1 MPNILSTLSSQIA
14 SVNVKDYGAKGDGV
28 TDDTAALVLAIA
40 ALGTSITAN
49 GNSELK
55 FPQGTFLT
63 DAVVISSLSNF
74 TISGPGKIKLNR
86 GTTASPLKNTFNVLT
101 MISCT
106 DFTINGLEIDGN
118 RHTDVTWPTTDR
130 APVTQYI
137 TTTANS
143 GQKNVV
149 VSDGTKFVVGERVWV
164 CGGLTANGAADKDK
178 VDNNSQQGIAI
189 NSIAGNTLTLQSNL
203 TNTYTA
209 TGVAGGA
216 YVTTYQTGY
225 QNSVGSY
232 VLGNEDQQN
241 GIHLLGCTRFT
252 VSNCYVHDIWES
264 PIKMGI
270 GFDTDTRN
278 LLAACTYGIISN
290 NRLTRGYDQ
299 GVSVWNSQFI
309 SVVNNQTYD
318 PGWGG
323 VVLTGADDC
332 LVANNILRDARY
344 RIPGDNS
351 SGYGAVIEGGARNLI
366 SNNQITANYNAGIL
380 LSPSPLTFGVSGTT
394 LNGNLSWGSTSIAV
408 ASGSGF
414 IIGATY
420 MINDG
425 SHSESFTVANV
436 VSNTVTAA
444 EKTRFYHASGRGVAK
459 RTAEDNTIENN
470 LITESVNS
478 YGVWMSPAI
487 RCNIRNNTIERNYSK
502 GMLIETSNG
511 FTGGGNIVDGNYFSG
526 NGNGTGAQAILCDTV
541 NDIQIINNRVSGN
554 FGDKGIQ
561 LKGVTNGKL
570 VGNSISD
577 VQSNGI
583 YLETGGGIICSKIV
597 IANNDIKQCDGAG
610 IQTDKGNHLTISG
623 NNCWAN
629 AGDGGISLG
638 GAIHCTV
645 KGNICIAN
653 NGNGILLK
661 QSSSVDCTW
670 NFIEGNVVRDDAS
683 GIKGSDGS
691 ALTQGVAIKEQDS
704 GNNNRIVNN
713 QVDIISAKVGAG
725 TTIAGDLIN

>member
-1 MPNILSTLSSQIA
+1 MPNILSTLSSQIPT
-14 SVNVKDYGAKGDGV
+14 VNVKDFGAKGDGT
-28 TDDTAALVLAIA
+28 TDNTTALNNAIT
-40 ALGTSITAN
+40 ALGAAITTN
-49 GNSELK
+49 GNAQLA
-55 FPQGTFLT
+55 FPQGTYLT
-63 DAVVISSLSNF
+63 DGLIISGLSNF
-74 TISGPGKIKLNR
+74 TITGPGKIKLNR
-86 GTTASPLKNTFNVLT
+86 ATAASPLKNTFNVLT
-101 MISCT
+101 LISCT
-106 DFTINGLEIDGN
+106 DFTINGLEVDGN

-130 APVTQYI
+130 APVTQYL
-137 TTTANS
+137 TSTANS

-149 VSDGTKFVVGERVWV
+149 VSDGTKFVVGEKVWV
-164 CGGLTANGAADKDK
+164 CGGLTANAGADHDK

-189 NSIAGNTLTLQSNL
+189 DSISGNTLTLHTNL
-203 TNTYTA
+203 SNTYTA
-209 TGVAGGA
+209 TGSAGGA

-225 QNSVGSY
+225 QNAVGTY
-232 VLGNEDQQN
+232 TLGNEDQQN
-241 GIHLLGCTRFT
+241 GIHLLGCTKFLVT
-252 VSNCYVHDIWES
+252 NCYAHDIWES
-264 PIKMGI
+264 PIKCGI
-270 GFDTDTRN
+270 GFDTDAHN
-278 LLAACTYGIISN
+278 LSAACTYGIISN

-309 SVVNNQTYD
+309 TVVNNQTYD

-323 VVLTGADDC
+323 VVLTGSDDC
-332 LVANNILRDARY
+332 LVSNNILRDARY

-394 LNGNLSWGSTSIAV
+394 LNGNLSWGSTSIPV
-408 ASGSGF
+408 ASGTGF

-425 SHSESFTVANV
+425 SHSESFTVSNV
-436 VSNTVTAA
+436 VTNTITAT
-444 EKTRFYHASGRGVAK
+444 EKTRFYHATGKAVAK
-459 RTAEDNTIENN
+459 RTAEDNTIEDNQ
-470 LITESVNS
+470 ITESVNS
-478 YGVWMSPAI
+478 YGVWVSPAV
-487 RCNIRNNTIERNYSK
+487 RCNIRHNTIQRNYSK
-502 GMLIETSNG
+502 GMLIETSNS
-511 FTGGGNIVDGNYFSG
+511 FTSGGNIVDGNYFSG

-541 NDIQIINNRVSGN
+541 NDIQIINNRISGN

-583 YLETGGGIICSKIV
+583 YMETGGSTICSKIV

-610 IQTDKGNHLTISG
+610 IQTDKANHLTITG

-638 GAIHCTV
+638 GALHCTV
-645 KGNICIAN
+645 KGNTCIGN
-653 NGNGILLK
+653 NSNGILLK
-661 QSSSVDCTW
+661 QSSSVDCAW
-670 NFIEGNVVRDDAS
+670 NFIEGNVVRDDGS

-691 ALTQGVAIKEQDS
+691 TLTQGVSIKEQDS
-704 GNNNRIVNN
+704 GNNNRILNN
-713 QVDIISAKVGAG
+713 QVDIASSKVGAA
-725 TTIAGDLIN
+725 TTIVGDLIN